1 MQASRPDGEEKRSGD
16 ILGGLQKL
24 VDESAKRTGA

>member
-1 MQASRPDGEEKRSGD
+1 MQASRPDEEETRGGD

-24 VDESAKRTGA
+24 VDESAKWTGA